1 MSCQLGEAALYYY
14 KHLILSLENAPKEI
28 SFNAFKIYVY
38 EIYHV
43 IVKVEYIRMTEYYRH
58 PAPRFSWNT
67 K

>member
-43 IVKVEYIRMTEYYRH
+43 IV
-58 PAPRFSWNT
+58 
-67 K
+67 